1 MERWCCEACGR
12 TESVRSHRVA
22 WQVAQVA
29 TYVAVAVM
37 LGGAVL
43 LGLLVTV
50 LAPLVL
56 ALGAPVASV
65 VGQKLDE
72 GPRCTQCR
80 RYLTRPSRVSAEDV
94 RGVTFARA
102 A

>member
-12 TESVRSHRVA
+12 TESVRSHRAA
-22 WQVAQVA
+22 WRVAQAA
-29 TYVAVAVM
+29 TYVAVAAM

-43 LGLLVTV
+43 TGLMVTALG
-50 LAPLVL
+50 PLVL
-56 ALGAPVASV
+56 ALGAPVVSL
-65 VGQKLDE
+65 VGQKVDE
-72 GPRCTQCR
+72 TPRCTQCR
-80 RYLTRPSRVSAEDV
+80 RYLTRPSRVSAEAL

>member
-12 TESVRSHRVA
+12 TESVRSHRGA
-22 WQVAQVA
+22 WRVAQAV

-43 LGLLVTV
+43 TGLMVTALG
-50 LAPLVL
+50 PLVL
-56 ALGAPVASV
+56 VLGAPVISL
-65 VGQKLDE
+65 VGQRLDE
-72 GPRCTQCR
+72 GPRCTKCR
-80 RYLTRPSRVSAEDV
+80 RYLTRPARASADAV